1 MVIFR
6 FLFFT
11 FVLPLVQTIVYNL
24 CVGHNIQNVKL
35 GVVNDE
41 VNNCSTGLYKQ
52 KCFLNDP
59 NNTKLSCMFIDHLR
73 ASNNYLVNSLK
84 KIKII
89 YFIK

>member
-11 FVLPLVQTIVYNL
+11 FVLPLVQTVVYNL
-24 CVGHNIQNVKL
+24 CVGHNIQNAKL

-41 VNNCSTGLYKQ
+41 IKNCSSDLYQK

-59 NNTKLSCMFIDHLR
+59 NNTKLSCMFIDNLR
-73 ASNNYLVNSLK
+73 ASNSFLVNCV
-84 KIKII
+84 KIKSISN
-89 YFIK
+89 